1 MSKVA
6 TITSLNRTAA
16 KDEPLFIE
24 TCQMVLNEEPLE
36 RVAEFF
42 DSLNIPRSV
51 GSAHTLD
58 PMSSF
63 TIVTDRIGSY
73 AEEKGISDG
82 MQKFLDRHIRKIK
95 WHAKHPSIE
104 GAENVLFLTRCA
116 IMVTEA
122 RVNRLE
128 LLLKSQDELDPI
140 EWSYA
145 RELMNKSYLAF
156 RNFLNELAGDW
167 IEAMQTAVSREEL
180 MERLGSF
187 YEFVDAQ
194 IRRLEAARER
204 LEDRRMELTVIPEFY
219 PPVKP
224 PLYFHGDLM
233 ARGPWKQ
240 FWSVIDNKAHQFRE
254 VAG

>member
-73 AEEKGISDG
+73 AEE
-82 MQKFLDRHIRKIK
+82 K